1 MKRLKAFVYIG
12 SFALCIGTAS
22 MASAAGFSPAGAA
35 FTSSSGG
42 TITIKSPTTFGA
54 AITCNIQFSGL
65 VRGDG
70 SAADIFSA
78 SVSGSSALCRL
89 PNLTNL
95 PWVLTPPAS
104 VSGNGVLA
112 NVGYAIPASSLP
124 GTQCGPTAIVA
135 SQANG
140 AGGIDLAAANQVLSG
155 FCTVVSLSTH
165 IPNVI
170 IVP

>member
-1 MKRLKAFVYIG
+1 MKRLNAFVYIG
-12 SFALCIGTAS
+12 SFALCVATAS

-35 FTSSSGG
+35 FTTSAGA
-42 TITIKSPTTFGA
+42 TLTVKSPSMFGA
-54 AITCNIQFSGL
+54 AITCNIQLSGV

-70 SAADIFSA
+70 SAADILTA
-78 SVSGSSALCRL
+78 SVSGSNALCRL
-89 PNLTNL
+89 PSLTHL

-104 VSGNGVLA
+104 GSGNGVLA

-140 AGGIDLAAANQVLSG
+140 AGGFDVTAANQVLSG
-155 FCTVVSLSTH
+155 NCTVVSLSAH